1 MLGVMESG
9 TQKAGR
15 IAVATAVAAGMVFF
29 GFVMSY
35 GGYRTVRQ
43 WSSIGVAYALC
54 GLIWTLAGPAMIVA
68 GLWVLGSLGRHRFP
82 LWIGGAAAVLSG
94 AVLVTGVLAHVIP
107 CSGPS

>member
-1 MLGVMESG
+1 MESG

-15 IAVATAVAAGMVFF
+15 IAVATVVAAGMVCF
-29 GFVMSY
+29 GFVMFHE
-35 GGYRTVRQ
+35 GYRTVRQ

-54 GLIWTLAGPAMIVA
+54 GLIWTLAGPAMMAA
-68 GLWVLGSLGRHRFP
+68 GVWVLGSLGRHRLP

-94 AVLVTGVLAHVIP
+94 AVLVTGVLTHVIP